1 MSARPSRYR
10 SDLNFAIVE
19 KFREAKIEMPF
30 PQRDLHIRSGTLKVE
45 NVTEQATTK
54 RRESADV
61 SFNLPS
67 ADSTN

>member
-19 KFREAKIEMPF
+19 KFLEAKIEMPF

-45 NVTEQATTK
+45 NVTERETTK
-54 RRESADV
+54 RPESAVV
-61 SFNLPS
+61 SSDLRN
-67 ADSTN
+67 AD